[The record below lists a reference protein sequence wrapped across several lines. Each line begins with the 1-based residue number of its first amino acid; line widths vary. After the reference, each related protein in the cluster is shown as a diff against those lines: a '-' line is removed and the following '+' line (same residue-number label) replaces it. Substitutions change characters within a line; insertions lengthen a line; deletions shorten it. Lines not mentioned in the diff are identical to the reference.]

1 MLFRSGV
8 ADAVGFV
15 GGALAGWWLGRQF
28 GIDFIATHDWNA
40 QQLVGLVLIVGG
52 CGVGRTLARRLLLK
66 DKA

>member
-1 MLFRSGV
+1 MQGRPDTG
-8 ADAVGFV
+8 
-15 GGALAGWWLGRQF
+15 GRQF